1 MNIYLVACLEATESV
16 VSLLLP
22 LAAVQR
28 RRVVAHPIETLG
40 QDVGPLLL
48 VDKDDD
54 GRVDALLQDLMK

>member
-28 RRVVAHPIETLG
+28 RRVVAHPVEALS
-40 QDVGPLLL
+40 QDVGALLL
-48 VDKDDD
+48 VHEDDD
-54 GRVDALLQDLMK
+54 RRVDAVLEHL